1 MESLASL
8 ITVIIADDHE
18 VTRLGLRTLL
28 QAAPDIELVGEAT
41 DGNEAQQLISQLQP
55 HVAVLDLVM
64 PGTSPAEIVLWAY
77 DHYPETAVLILTAH
91 DRDYYLSQMLEVGA
105 VGYLDKNERGEALL
119 DAIRRAACGQI
130 LFTQEQCRRARDWR
144 ENVQA
149 VWEMLTQREQDVLR
163 LVAEG
168 LSNRD
173 IGERLGIAEKTVG
186 KHVSAVLDKLGL
198 NSRTEAALW
207 QRNAGLDGD
216 STQGEKLPIRKG
228 RNSPHED
235 G

>member
-1 MESLASL
+1 MGSTVAP

-91 DRDYYLSQMLEVGA
+91 DRDYCLAQMLEVGA

-119 DAIRRAACGQI
+119 DAIRRAACGQV

-149 VWEMLTQREQDVLR
+149 VWEALTAREREVLMR
-163 LVAEG
+163 LCQGESNWEIAEH
-168 LSNRD
+168 LH
-173 IGERLGIAEKTVG
+173 IVEKTVE
-186 KHVSAVLDKLGL
+186 KHVGAILDQLGVA
-198 NSRTEAALW
+198 SRTEAILW
-207 QRNAGLDGD
+207 VLNAGLDKACGMV
-216 STQGEKLPIRKG
+216 GETPDK
-228 RNSPHED
+228 E
-235 G
+235 

>member
-1 MESLASL
+1 MGSTVAP

-91 DRDYYLSQMLEVGA
+91 DRDYCLAQMLEVGA

-119 DAIRRAACGQI
+119 DAIRRAACGQV

-149 VWEMLTQREQDVLR
+149 VWEALTAREREVLELLCR
-163 LVAEG
+163 GHSNQEIAEH
-168 LSNRD
+168 LH
-173 IGERLGIAEKTVG
+173 IVEKTVE
-186 KHVSAVLDKLGL
+186 KHVGAILDQLGVA
-198 NSRTEAALW
+198 SRTEAILW
-207 QRNAGLDGD
+207 VLNAGLDKACGMV
-216 STQGEKLPIRKG
+216 GETPDK
-228 RNSPHED
+228 E
-235 G
+235 